1 MKPDTGAKHKKPV
14 ACSSIIYGG
23 RANIKFSNC
32 KIDASSSSSLPPSSP
47 LYDVSIRP
55 SRRHH
60 PLPLSL
66 FLISRSGG
74 GSLGIPSSFYCK
86 ATPHIVQGRVIHF
99 LPAQL
104 FINCCSLGRRTR
116 PTCHPLSPSLLDSAF
131 SLSLSLMALVL
142 RYRG

>member
-1 MKPDTGAKHKKPV
+1 MIRRRIQIEAGYRCQTQETGS
-14 ACSSIIYGG
+14 CSSIIYGD

-32 KIDASSSSSLPPSSP
+32 KIDASSSLPSPPPSSP

-60 PLPLSL
+60 PPSLSLSL

-116 PTCHPLSPSLLDSAF
+116 PTCHPLPPPP
-131 SLSLSLMALVL
+131 
-142 RYRG
+142 R